1 MIYAFCDEKLND
13 IFGEASDIL
22 DDCQI
27 PYSRDIINVSIDNA
41 KKRWGQCIRQANG
54 YYKIRISKSCLNG
67 SHDGILST
75 MLHEMIHTVP
85 DCMKHT
91 GDWKRYAKM
100 VNVYLNKPNF
110 IKRCN
115 DAKEKGIAEKQI
127 EKDSKYIIQCPK
139 CGYKWHRERY
149 TKIIAH
155 PENFSCPTC
164 HETLIRVK

>member
-1 MIYAFCDEKLND
+1 MIYAFCDSRLND
-13 IFGEASDIL
+13 IFSEASDIL
-22 DDCQI
+22 DACKV
-27 PYSRDIINVSIDNA
+27 PYSDNIINIKVDNS
-41 KKRWGQCIRQANG
+41 KSRWGLCHRTYDGDYTITLSD
-54 YYKIRISKSCLNG
+54 KLFKG

-75 MLHEMIHTVP
+75 MLHEMIHTAP

-91 GDWKRYAKM
+91 GDWKRYAKR

-115 DAKEKGIAEKQI
+115 DAEEKGIAEKQI